1 MLEIKKQQEGTTL
14 NVLLAGRIDSGSV
27 DAFNREVRDSLDG
40 FDRVIIDMKDLTN
53 LTSAGLRT
61 LLPICKEMRKRNGMV
76 LRNVRPNILEIFEFT
91 GFDTIFDM
99 E

>member
-14 NVLLAGRIDSGSV
+14 NVSLVGRIDSGSV
-27 DAFNREVRDSLDG
+27 DDFNREVRDSLGG
-40 FDRVIIDMKDLTN
+40 FDRVIIDMRDLTN

-61 LLPICKEMRKRNGMV
+61 LLTICKEMRKRNGML